1 MWAPLKGSSKGSG
14 SLILRWVKRSELEAK
29 RMEELGVGFIR
40 FRTCVVRV
48 GIRFKVERWGLGL
61 GVICHTSSQ

>member
-1 MWAPLKGSSKGSG
+1 MWVPLKGPFKGSG

-40 FRTCVVRV
+40 FGTCVVRV
-48 GIRFKVERWGLGL
+48 GIRFNVERGGWGL
-61 GVICHTSSQ
+61 GVICLTSSQ